1 MPGETVG
8 CWVVDQILQHTIIS
22 DGKSMVV
29 DLVDWR
35 VNARI
40 NKTIYCIII
49 YIYTYSIIFDY
60 IYILIF
66 I

>member
-1 MPGETVG
+1 MTRSSSI
-8 CWVVDQILQHTIIS
+8 QLLS

-35 VNARI
+35 VNGRF

-49 YIYTYSIIFDY
+49 DLY
-60 IYILIF
+60 IYI
-66 I
+66 

>member
-49 YIYTYSIIFDY
+49 NIY
-60 IYILIF
+60 IYIHIV
-66 I
+66 

>member
-40 NKTIYCIII
+40 
-49 YIYTYSIIFDY
+49 YTYSIIFDY
-60 IYILIF
+60 IYNNIYI
-66 I
+66 IKVI